1 VIRLLAISSFLILSL
16 YSLGSGIGDFHKNQL
31 ELEVLAVEMV
41 SFDDVIQPKGI
52 RPTAMLITILTGPF
66 GGHRLYLG
74 TNETVP
80 IFYALTLGGGLGI
93 LPLIDFLCITF
104 TKDLSRYYGNDKIF
118 MWVPG

>member
-1 VIRLLAISSFLILSL
+1 M
-16 YSLGSGIGDFHKNQL
+16 
-31 ELEVLAVEMV
+31 EMI
-41 SFDDVIQPKGI
+41 SFDEAIQPKGI
-52 RPTAMLITILTGPF
+52 RPTAMLITLLTGPF

-74 TNETVP
+74 TNEIVP

-118 MWVPG
+118 MWIPDR